1 MAATKLPKRTGRP
14 RGFHEDK
21 ALDRAMHVFWRR
33 GFEGA
38 SLNDLTAAMGI
49 QPASLY
55 KAFGNKR
62 ALFDKALAR
71 YLAGPVAFMHDA
83 LNEPTA
89 LAVADRMLRRT
100 AEFLTKQ
107 RSQRGCMTI
116 QAALAVGVEGEPI
129 RRKLIA
135 LRVREQDALCRRFE
149 RAKSEGDLPRDADA
163 ADLAR
168 FVTAIYQGMTVQ
180 AINGA
185 SLKDLLCLS
194 DTALRTWPKLGAVA
208 ADPAKIRAA
217 SGTKRRASQKGNS
230 HSLSRGV

>member
-1 MAATKLPKRTGRP
+1 MAAMKLTKRTGRP
-14 RGFHEDK
+14 RGFNYDE
-21 ALDRAMHVFWRR
+21 ALDRAMHVFWRK

-62 ALFDKALAR
+62 TLFEKALAR
-71 YLAGPVAFMHDA
+71 YLAGPVAFVHDA

-89 LAVADRMLRRT
+89 LAVADRILRRK
-100 AEFLTKQ
+100 AEFLTEG
-107 RSQRGCMTI
+107 RSRRGCMTI
-116 QAALAVGVEGEPI
+116 QAALAGGVESKPI

-135 LRVREQDALCRRFE
+135 LRIKEQDALRRRFE
-149 RAKSEGDLPRDADA
+149 RAKSECDLPNRADA

-168 FVTAIYQGMTVQ
+168 FVTALFQGMTVQ

-185 SLKDLLCLS
+185 TREDLFRLS
-194 DTALRTWPKLGAVA
+194 DTALRIWPK
-208 ADPAKIRAA
+208 
-217 SGTKRRASQKGNS
+217 S
-230 HSLSRGV
+230 

>member
-1 MAATKLPKRTGRP
+1 MTKLPQRTGRP
-14 RGFHEDK
+14 RGFNYDE
-21 ALDRAMHVFWRR
+21 ALDHAMHVFWRK

-62 ALFDKALAR
+62 TLFEKALAR
-71 YLAGPVAFMHDA
+71 YLAGPVAFVHDA

-89 LAVADRMLRRT
+89 FAVADRILRRT
-100 AEFLTKQ
+100 AEFLTEG
-107 RSQRGCMTI
+107 RSRRGCMTI
-116 QAALAVGVEGEPI
+116 QAALASGVESEPI

-135 LRVREQDALCRRFE
+135 LRVKEQDALRRRFE
-149 RAKSEGDLPRDADA
+149 RAKSEGDLPNDADA

-168 FVTAIYQGMTVQ
+168 FVTAVFQGMTVQ

-185 SLKDLLCLS
+185 SREDLLRLS
-194 DTALRTWPKLGAVA
+194 DTALRIWPE
-208 ADPAKIRAA
+208 
-217 SGTKRRASQKGNS
+217 
-230 HSLSRGV
+230 

>member
-1 MAATKLPKRTGRP
+1 MAVTKLPKRTGRP
-14 RGFHEDK
+14 RGFNYDE
-21 ALDRAMHVFWRR
+21 ALDRAMHVFWHK

-62 ALFDKALAR
+62 TLFEKALAR
-71 YLAGPVAFMHDA
+71 YLAGPVAFVHDA

-89 LAVADRMLRRT
+89 FAVADRILRRT
-100 AEFLTKQ
+100 AEFLTEG
-107 RSQRGCMTI
+107 RSRRGCMTI
-116 QAALAVGVEGEPI
+116 QAALASGVESEPI

-135 LRVREQDALCRRFE
+135 LRVKEQDALRRRFK
-149 RAKSEGDLPRDADA
+149 RAKSEGDLPNDADA

-168 FVTAIYQGMTVQ
+168 FVTAVFQGMTVQ

-185 SLKDLLCLS
+185 SREDLLRLS
-194 DTALRTWPKLGAVA
+194 DTALRIWPE
-208 ADPAKIRAA
+208 
-217 SGTKRRASQKGNS
+217 
-230 HSLSRGV
+230 

>member
-1 MAATKLPKRTGRP
+1 
-14 RGFHEDK
+14 
-21 ALDRAMHVFWRR
+21 MHVFWRK

-62 ALFDKALAR
+62 TLFEKALAR
-71 YLAGPVAFMHDA
+71 YLTGPVAFVHDA

-89 LAVADRMLRRT
+89 YAVADRILRRT
-100 AEFLTKQ
+100 AEFLTEG

-116 QAALAVGVEGEPI
+116 QAALAGGVEGEPI

-135 LRVREQDALCRRFE
+135 LRVKEQDALRRRFE
-149 RAKSEGDLPRDADA
+149 RAKSEGDLPNDADA

-168 FVTAIYQGMTVQ
+168 FVTALFQGMTVQ

-185 SLKDLLCLS
+185 SREDLLRLS
-194 DTALRTWPKLGAVA
+194 DTALRTWPK
-208 ADPAKIRAA
+208 
-217 SGTKRRASQKGNS
+217 
-230 HSLSRGV
+230 

>member
-1 MAATKLPKRTGRP
+1 VVSESPKRAGRP
-14 RGFHEDK
+14 RGFNYDE
-21 ALDRAMHVFWRR
+21 ALDRAMHVFWRK

-62 ALFDKALAR
+62 TLFEKALAR
-71 YLAGPVAFMHDA
+71 YLAGPVAFVHDA

-89 LAVADRMLRRT
+89 YAVADRILRRT
-100 AEFLTKQ
+100 AEFLTEG

-116 QAALAVGVEGEPI
+116 QAALAGGVEGEPI

-135 LRVREQDALCRRFE
+135 LRVKEQDALRRRFE
-149 RAKSEGDLPRDADA
+149 RAKSEGDLPNDGDA

-168 FVTAIYQGMTVQ
+168 FVTALFQGMTVQ

-185 SLKDLLCLS
+185 SREGLLRLS
-194 DTALRTWPKLGAVA
+194 DTALRTWPK
-208 ADPAKIRAA
+208 
-217 SGTKRRASQKGNS
+217 
-230 HSLSRGV
+230 

>member
-1 MAATKLPKRTGRP
+1 MAVTKLLRRAGRP
-14 RGFHEDK
+14 RSFNEDE
-21 ALDRAMHVFWRR
+21 ALERAMHVFWRK

-62 ALFDKALAR
+62 TLFEKALAR
-71 YLAGPVAFMHDA
+71 YLAGPVAFVHDA

-89 LAVADRMLRRT
+89 FAAADRILRRT
-100 AEFLTKQ
+100 AEFLTEG
-107 RSQRGCMTI
+107 RSRNGCMTI
-116 QAALAVGVEGEPI
+116 QAALAGGVECEPI

-135 LRVREQDALCRRFE
+135 LRVKEQDVLRLRFE
-149 RAKSEGDLPRDADA
+149 RAKSEGDLPSNSDA

-185 SLKDLLCLS
+185 SREDLLRLS
-194 DTALRTWPKLGAVA
+194 DTALRIWPK
-208 ADPAKIRAA
+208 
-217 SGTKRRASQKGNS
+217 
-230 HSLSRGV
+230 

>member
-1 MAATKLPKRTGRP
+1 
-14 RGFHEDK
+14 
-21 ALDRAMHVFWRR
+21 MHVFWRK

-62 ALFDKALAR
+62 TLFERALAR
-71 YLAGPVAFMHDA
+71 YLAGPVAFVHDA

-89 LAVADRMLRRT
+89 FAVADRILRRT
-100 AEFLTKQ
+100 AEFLTEG
-107 RSQRGCMTI
+107 RSRRGCMTI
-116 QAALAVGVEGEPI
+116 QAALAGAVEGEPV

-135 LRVREQDALCRRFE
+135 LRVKEQDALRRRLE
-149 RAKSEGDLPRDADA
+149 RAKSEGDLRNVADA

-168 FVTAIYQGMTVQ
+168 FVTAVFQGMTVQ

-185 SLKDLLCLS
+185 SREDLLRLA
-194 DTALRTWPKLGAVA
+194 DTALRLWPK
-208 ADPAKIRAA
+208 
-217 SGTKRRASQKGNS
+217 
-230 HSLSRGV
+230 

>member
-1 MAATKLPKRTGRP
+1 MAVTKLPKRTGRP
-14 RGFHEDK
+14 RGFDYDE
-21 ALDRAMHVFWRR
+21 ALDRAMHVFWQK

-38 SLNDLTAAMGI
+38 SLNDLTTAMGI

-62 ALFDKALAR
+62 TLFEKALAR
-71 YLAGPVAFMHDA
+71 YLAGPVAFVHDA

-89 LAVADRMLRRT
+89 FAVAGRILRRT
-100 AEFLTKQ
+100 AEFLTEG
-107 RSQRGCMTI
+107 RSRRGCMTI
-116 QAALAVGVEGEPI
+116 QAALAGGVESEPI

-135 LRVREQDALCRRFE
+135 LRVKEQDALRRRFE
-149 RAKSEGDLPRDADA
+149 RAKSEGDLPNDADA

-185 SLKDLLCLS
+185 SREDLLRLA
-194 DTALRTWPKLGAVA
+194 DTALRIWPK
-208 ADPAKIRAA
+208 
-217 SGTKRRASQKGNS
+217 
-230 HSLSRGV
+230 

>member
-1 MAATKLPKRTGRP
+1 VVSESPKRAGRP
-14 RGFHEDK
+14 RGFNYDE
-21 ALDRAMHVFWRR
+21 ALDRAMHVFWRK

-62 ALFDKALAR
+62 TLFEKALAR
-71 YLAGPVAFMHDA
+71 YLAGPVAFVHDA

-89 LAVADRMLRRT
+89 YAVADRILRRT
-100 AEFLTKQ
+100 AEFLTEG

-116 QAALAVGVEGEPI
+116 QAALAGGVEGEPI

-135 LRVREQDALCRRFE
+135 LRVKEQDALRRRFE
-149 RAKSEGDLPRDADA
+149 RAKSEGDLPNDADA

-168 FVTAIYQGMTVQ
+168 FVTALFQGMTVQ

-185 SLKDLLCLS
+185 SREDLLRLS
-194 DTALRTWPKLGAVA
+194 DTALRTWPK
-208 ADPAKIRAA
+208 
-217 SGTKRRASQKGNS
+217 
-230 HSLSRGV
+230 

>member
-1 MAATKLPKRTGRP
+1 MAVTKLPKRTGRP
-14 RGFHEDK
+14 RGFNYDE
-21 ALDRAMHVFWRR
+21 ALDRAMHVFWRK

-62 ALFDKALAR
+62 RLFEKALAR
-71 YLAGPVAFMHDA
+71 YLAGPVAFVQDA
-83 LNEPTA
+83 LSEPTA
-89 LAVADRMLRRT
+89 YGVASRILRRT
-100 AEFLTKQ
+100 AEFLTEG
-107 RSQRGCMTI
+107 RSRRGCMTI
-116 QAALAVGVEGEPI
+116 QAALAGGVEGEPV

-135 LRVREQDALCRRFE
+135 LRVKEQDALRRRFE
-149 RAKSEGDLPRDADA
+149 RAKSEGDLPRDANA

-185 SLKDLLCLS
+185 SREDLLRLA
-194 DTALRTWPKLGAVA
+194 DTALRTWPK
-208 ADPAKIRAA
+208 
-217 SGTKRRASQKGNS
+217 
-230 HSLSRGV
+230 